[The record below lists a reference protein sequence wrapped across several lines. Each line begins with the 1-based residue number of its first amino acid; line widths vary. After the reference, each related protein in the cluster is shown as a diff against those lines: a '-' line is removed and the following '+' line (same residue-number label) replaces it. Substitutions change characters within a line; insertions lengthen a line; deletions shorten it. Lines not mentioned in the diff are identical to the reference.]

1 MMEENYI
8 IIKESLRK
16 LVDMV
21 DEAFNLGN
29 TRKLSVVLS
38 KWIFEITQWQC
49 FFLLNSHCSVI
60 SFYFTAN

>member
-21 DEAFNLGN
+21 DEAFNLEN

-60 SFYFTAN
+60 SFYFTTN